1 MQKDINPGLL
11 FEIIRQTFAFKA
23 VEIPALQDKVVMSN
37 PQIVESGLI
46 GVVLYCNDFF
56 ICVMLNNKLMFMRY
70 EQLVDKCKKI

>member
-11 FEIIRQTFAFKA
+11 FKIIRQTFAFKA
-23 VEIPALQDKVVMSN
+23 AEIPALQDEVVMSN
-37 PQIVESGLI
+37 PQIVESGLT

-70 EQLVDKCKKI
+70 EHLVTECKKI

>member
-70 EQLVDKCKKI
+70 EHLVDKCKKI

>member
-11 FEIIRQTFAFKA
+11 FEIIRRTFAFKA
-23 VEIPALQDKVVMSN
+23 AEIPALQDEAVMSN
-37 PQIVESGLI
+37 PQFVEIGLT

-70 EQLVDKCKKI
+70 EHLVDKCKKI